1 MYRFVLGN
9 VQHITIPILDSDILC
24 RLGKFR
30 FFLPLVTLNAHIEPC
45 IYRLC
50 NILDRREVS
59 LKEGLPLYIAG
70 IFLTTIGILYLSYF
84 SAGYFTIVSVF
95 VLIVAGLVLYLGW
108 VLHFDKDNKEFD
120 NGSGGGGIFLEKPP
134 TPS

>member
-1 MYRFVLGN
+1 MYGFVLGN

-50 NILDRREVS
+50 NILDRREAS

-70 IFLTTIGILYLSYF
+70 IFLTTIGILYLSFF
-84 SAGYFTIVSVF
+84 SVGYFTIVSVF

>member
-1 MYRFVLGN
+1 MYGFALGN
-9 VQHITIPILDSDILC
+9 VQHITIPILHSDILC
-24 RLGKFR
+24 LLGKFR
-30 FFLPLVTLNAHIEPC
+30 FFLPLVTLNAQ

-59 LKEGLPLYIAG
+59 LKERPPLYIVG
-70 IFLTTIGILYLSYF
+70 VLLILIEILYLSYF
-84 SAGYFTIVSVF
+84 SVGYFTIVSVF

-108 VLHFDKDNKEFD
+108 VLHFDKDKKEFD
-120 NGSGGGGIFLEKPP
+120 NGNGGGGIFLEKPP

>member
-1 MYRFVLGN
+1 M
-9 VQHITIPILDSDILC
+9 
-24 RLGKFR
+24 
-30 FFLPLVTLNAHIEPC
+30 
-45 IYRLC
+45 
-50 NILDRREVS
+50 DRRGVS
-59 LKEGLPLYIAG
+59 LREGLPLYIIG
-70 IFLTTIGILYLSYF
+70 VLLIIIGILYLSFF
-84 SAGYFTIVSVF
+84 SVGYFTIVSVF

>member
-1 MYRFVLGN
+1 
-9 VQHITIPILDSDILC
+9 
-24 RLGKFR
+24 
-30 FFLPLVTLNAHIEPC
+30 
-45 IYRLC
+45 
-50 NILDRREVS
+50 VS

-70 IFLTTIGILYLSYF
+70 IFLTTIGILYLLYF
-84 SAGYFTIVSVF
+84 SLGYFTIVSVF

-120 NGSGGGGIFLEKPP
+120 NGNGGGGIFLEKPP

>member
-1 MYRFVLGN
+1 
-9 VQHITIPILDSDILC
+9 
-24 RLGKFR
+24 
-30 FFLPLVTLNAHIEPC
+30 
-45 IYRLC
+45 
-50 NILDRREVS
+50 VS

-70 IFLTTIGILYLSYF
+70 IFLTIIGILHLSYF
-84 SAGYFTIVSVF
+84 SVGYSNLISVI

-108 VLHFDKDNKEFD
+108 VLHFDKDNNEFD